1 MYNIHCFYLS
11 LGIYNVNI
19 KITVWKFNIRANILL
34 KTIKGKLIFLVGIL
48 VIYIIFI
55 GISSSRFLKE
65 VNNKSTIISDNIIP
79 GILYSEEINYEIL
92 AFRNLEYQHIID
104 ENSATMLEKEKALN
118 EQIKEIQDDFDKLF
132 SYKLN
137 SIKSTV

>member
-1 MYNIHCFYLS
+1 M
-11 LGIYNVNI
+11 
-19 KITVWKFNIRANILL
+19 L